1 MPASSTHR
9 GAAMEARCS
18 PKCVGGVGGGVDCGA
33 WGWRWRRGE
42 ARREDETRNRH
53 VCERLNHTKKKKSG
67 LVGPTCQPGRPTG
80 FALPLPRIQCARVSL
95 TGGEVAGEGWGG
107 SHMAVTG
114 REGTAPAEGASGAR
128 LSVGCV
134 ADGGQVLP
142 FRLDG
147 RGRGRRSLCPFIQFL
162 VGFYW

>member
-1 MPASSTHR
+1 MAT
-9 GAAMEARCS
+9 
-18 PKCVGGVGGGVDCGA
+18 
-33 WGWRWRRGE
+33 RRGE
-42 ARREDETRNRH
+42 ERRRDKKPACVRATKPH
-53 VCERLNHTKKKKSG
+53 PKKKKSG

-114 REGTAPAEGASGAR
+114 REGTAPAGGASGAR